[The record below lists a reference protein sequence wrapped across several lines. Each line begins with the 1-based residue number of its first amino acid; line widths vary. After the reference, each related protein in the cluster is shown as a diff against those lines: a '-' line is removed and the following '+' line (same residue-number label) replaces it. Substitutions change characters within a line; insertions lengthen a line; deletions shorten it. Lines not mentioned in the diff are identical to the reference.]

1 MCEYY
6 LLKNDVAK
14 VLQATQMY
22 EFQTK
27 KNREKR
33 TGGSVSEVKIRH
45 TLYVLMSSKL
55 KNFCE
60 KRTGTWKCLRS

>member
-6 LLKNDVAK
+6 LFKNDVAK

-27 KNREKR
+27 KNHEKR
-33 TGGSVSEVKIRH
+33 TGGSVSEV
-45 TLYVLMSSKL
+45 
-55 KNFCE
+55 
-60 KRTGTWKCLRS
+60 

>member
-1 MCEYY
+1 VCDEGVFVMCEYY
-6 LLKNDVAK
+6 LLKDDVAK

-33 TGGSVSEVKIRH
+33 TGRSVSEVKIRH
-45 TLYVLMSSKL
+45 TLYVLMSSKR
-55 KNFCE
+55 KN
-60 KRTGTWKCLRS
+60 L

>member
-33 TGGSVSEVKIRH
+33 TGGSVSEV
-45 TLYVLMSSKL
+45 
-55 KNFCE
+55 
-60 KRTGTWKCLRS
+60 